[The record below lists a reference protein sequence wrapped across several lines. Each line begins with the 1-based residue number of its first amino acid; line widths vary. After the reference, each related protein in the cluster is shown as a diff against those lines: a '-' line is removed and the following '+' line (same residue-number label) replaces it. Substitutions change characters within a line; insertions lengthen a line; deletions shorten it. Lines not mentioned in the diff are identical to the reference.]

1 MTRRQKWAGLALAV
15 LAVATV
21 VPGAQAQPD
30 PEPGVPTTVV
40 PVVEP
45 VVLGEMPHD
54 PMAFTEGF
62 EIDGGVLYEGT
73 GEVGTSQ
80 LRALDPDTGAV
91 RRAVDMPGQFFG
103 EGVTVVGDRIWQLTY
118 TDGVAVEWDRATLT
132 PIRQVPL
139 NPQGWGL
146 CRDGDR
152 LIRSDGTARLR
163 FQSPADLTE
172 TGGVDVTRD
181 GRPVTGLNELE
192 CVGDRVWANV
202 WPTDTIVRIDPA
214 TGAVDLVVDAKGL
227 RARGIPPTAQVL
239 NGIAHVSGDEFL
251 LTGKYWPTTFRVR
264 LG

>member
-1 MTRRQKWAGLALAV
+1 MTSRQKWAAIALAV

-21 VPGAQAQPD
+21 VPGAQAQP
-30 PEPGVPTTVV
+30 GVR
-40 PVVEP
+40 VVEP

-54 PMAFTEGF
+54 PTAFTEGF
-62 EIDGGVLYEGT
+62 EIDDGVLWEGT

-91 RRAVDMPGQFFG
+91 RKAVAMPGRYFG

-118 TDGVAVEWDRATLT
+118 TDGVAVEWDRATMT

-181 GRPVTGLNELE
+181 GEPVTGLNELE

-202 WPTDTIVRIDPA
+202 WPTDQIVRIDA
-214 TGAVDLVVDAKGL
+214 SSGAVDLVVDASGL
-227 RARGIPPTAQVL
+227 RDRGIPPTAQVL
-239 NGIAHVSGDEFL
+239 NGIAHVAGDEFL

>member
-1 MTRRQKWAGLALAV
+1 MTRRQKWAGIALAV
-15 LAVATV
+15 LAVVTV
-21 VPGAQAQPD
+21 VPGAHAEPD
-30 PEPGVPTTVV
+30 GPPGTAAV
-40 PVVEP
+40 PVIEP

-80 LRALDPDTGAV
+80 LRATDPTTGAV
-91 RRAVDMPGQFFG
+91 LRAVDMPGRYFG

-118 TDGVAVEWDRATLT
+118 TDGVGVEWDRATLT
-132 PIRQVPL
+132 PIREVPL
-139 NPQGWGL
+139 RPQGWGL

-152 LIRSDGTARLR
+152 LIRSDGTARLT
-163 FQSPADLTE
+163 FQNPADLTE
-172 TGGVDVTRD
+172 IGGVDVTRD
-181 GRPVTGLNELE
+181 GRPVSGLNELE

-202 WPTDTIVRIDPA
+202 WPTDQIVRIDPA
-214 TGAVDLVVDAKGL
+214 SGAVDLAVDASGL